1 MRNEELTQ
9 LLAPVIADLGLECLG
24 VEYSPSHGN
33 SLVRVYIEAADRPVT
48 VDDCEVVSRQVSAS
62 LDVHDP
68 IQGRYTLEVSS
79 PGLDRPLYTPEQF
92 ARFAGQTAKLEVN
105 LPIDGRRRFQG
116 PIRAVEGA
124 TILMEQDGVAVK
136 IAHDNIHKAKLVP
149 DFGEQAKKLNK
160 GKKGKKQEVRV
171 LTVAFQPNDKTL
183 FHTHRFP
190 VTVYVLEGAFTLEK
204 EGQEPVAVKT
214 GQAMLM
220 PPHVR
225 MTGYNKSGTE
235 LLKLIVFYVSDPD
248 TPFLDA
254 IH

>member
-9 LLAPVIADLGLECLG
+9 LLAPVIADLGLQCVG

-68 IQGRYTLEVSS
+68 IEGRYTLEVSS

-92 ARFAGQTAKLEVN
+92 ARFIGQTAKLEVN
-105 LPIDGRRRFQG
+105 LPIEGRRRFQG

-124 TILMEQDGVAVK
+124 TILMEQDGVAVR

-149 DFGEQAKKLNK
+149 DFGEEAKKLNK
-160 GKKGKKQEVRV
+160 GKKGKKQEVR
-171 LTVAFQPNDKTL
+171 
-183 FHTHRFP
+183 
-190 VTVYVLEGAFTLEK
+190 
-204 EGQEPVAVKT
+204 
-214 GQAMLM
+214 
-220 PPHVR
+220 
-225 MTGYNKSGTE
+225 S
-235 LLKLIVFYVSDPD
+235 
-248 TPFLDA
+248 
-254 IH
+254 